1 MYSFIL
7 LRDIQAKAEQE
18 RIKLL
23 NSDPMDPEVQK
34 KIAEEIERKNIEE
47 NMNMAIEEAPES
59 FGQVIML
66 WINLKVNGH
75 HVKGMLDC
83 MQNYKF

>member
-1 MYSFIL
+1 M
-7 LRDIQAKAEQE
+7 AKAEREKIQ
-18 RIKLL
+18 IL
-23 NSDPMDPEVQK
+23 NADPMDPEVQR

-59 FGQVIML
+59 FGQVVML

-75 HVKGMLDC
+75 HVKGTC
-83 MQNYKF
+83 ACSKFASFASSA